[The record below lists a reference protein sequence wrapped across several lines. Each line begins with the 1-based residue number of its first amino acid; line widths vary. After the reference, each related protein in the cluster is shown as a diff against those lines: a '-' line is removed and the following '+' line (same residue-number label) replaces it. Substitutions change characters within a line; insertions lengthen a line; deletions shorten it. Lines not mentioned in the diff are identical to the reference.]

1 MAISHFLNFAF
12 LPQKIQNIFLKN
24 DHKILSSSYI
34 QKFQK
39 TGIYVVELAVLN
51 QCAKFQ
57 LDTIIFDP
65 QKGCFCLPHS
75 AQ

>member
-1 MAISHFLNFAF
+1 MAISDFLNFVF
-12 LPQKIQNIFLKN
+12 LTPKISRNHFFRKMITKSKIFR
-24 DHKILSSSYI
+24 
-34 QKFQK
+34 K
-39 TGIYVVELAVLN
+39 TGIYVVELAVFN
-51 QCAKFQ
+51 QCANFQ

>member
-1 MAISHFLNFAF
+1 MITKS
-12 LPQKIQNIFLKN
+12 KIFKIFK
-24 DHKILSSSYI
+24 K
-34 QKFQK
+34 
-39 TGIYVVELAVLN
+39 GIYVVELAVFN

-57 LDTIIFDP
+57 LDTIICDP

>member
-1 MAISHFLNFAF
+1 MSKNHFFRKMITKS
-12 LPQKIQNIFLKN
+12 KIFKIFK
-24 DHKILSSSYI
+24 KP
-34 QKFQK
+34 
-39 TGIYVVELAVLN
+39 GIYVVEVAVFN

>member
-1 MAISHFLNFAF
+1 MAISDFLNFAF
-12 LPQKIQNIFLKN
+12 LTPKISKNKSKIFKIFKKN
-24 DHKILSSSYI
+24 
-34 QKFQK
+34 
-39 TGIYVVELAVLN
+39 GIYVVELAVFN

-65 QKGCFCLPHS
+65 QKECFCLPHS